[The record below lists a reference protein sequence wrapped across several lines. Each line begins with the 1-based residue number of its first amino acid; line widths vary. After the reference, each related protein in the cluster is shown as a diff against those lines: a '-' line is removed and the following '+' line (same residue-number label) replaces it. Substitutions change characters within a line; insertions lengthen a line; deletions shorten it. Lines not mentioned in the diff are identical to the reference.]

1 MSNQYVV
8 RIVFKVNVQQNLNI
22 DKSKISRMLQ
32 PSLQINNEK
41 VTLASLKRMELIKE
55 KTLSKKPS

>member
-22 DKSKISRMLQ
+22 DKSKSIK
-32 PSLQINNEK
+32 N
-41 VTLASLKRMELIKE
+41 VTTELTNK
-55 KTLSKKPS
+55 